1 MTEPIDSSC
10 DRRRNKS
17 MYKVRTYNAISSKGL
32 NRLGRDCFDVSGDI
46 TSPDAILLRSFKL
59 AETDIGPSVSAIA
72 RAGAGVNNIPIEQ
85 CTDSGIVVFNT
96 PGANANAV
104 KELVAAGMLL
114 ASRDIVGGMQFIN
127 SLDPTLSASEMGPLL
142 ESNKKQ
148 FAGSELQGKTLGVL
162 GLGAIGSLIARLGL
176 DLGMEVIGYDP
187 AISVEA
193 AWRLPSSVKKMDNMQ
208 SLFSRA
214 DYVSL
219 HIPALESTKGLIN
232 EDSLSYFKPDAC
244 LLNFARDQIVDTQ
257 AIVNA
262 LDNGRLRQYVTDFP
276 HPGLRN
282 RTDTI
287 LMPHIGASTT
297 EAEEN
302 CAVMAA
308 EQIKAF
314 LEHGNIKNS
323 VNFPAIELERTTE
336 SRITVS
342 NRNAPGTLSHIL
354 NVLGDA
360 NLNVADLLN
369 KSRGDIAYNLID
381 LNSAPS
387 PQVLDSIRSVD
398 GVINVRFLGK
408 PCSI

>member
-1 MTEPIDSSC
+1 
-10 DRRRNKS
+10 
-17 MYKVRTYNAISSKGL
+17 MYKVRTYNAISLKGL
-32 NRLGRDCFDVSGDI
+32 DRLSRDCFEVSSDI
-46 TSPDAILLRSFKL
+46 NAPNALLLRSQKL
-59 AETDIGPSVSAIA
+59 SDADIGDSVSAIA
-72 RAGAGVNNIPIEQ
+72 RAGAGVNNIPIEH
-85 CTDSGIVVFNT
+85 CTERGIVVFNT

-114 ASRDIVGGMQFIN
+114 ASRDIVGGMRFITE
-127 SLDPTLSASEMGPLL
+127 LDPSLSEEDMGPVL
-142 ESNKKQ
+142 EANKKQ

-176 DLGMEVIGYDP
+176 DLGMEVVGYDP

-208 SLFSRA
+208 SLFARS

-219 HIPALESTKGLIN
+219 HIPVLDSTRGLIN
-232 EDSLSYFKPDAC
+232 TDTLSYFKKEAC
-244 LLNFARDQIVDTQ
+244 LLNFARDQIVNTD
-257 AIVNA
+257 AVVAA
-262 LDNGRLRQYVTDFP
+262 LDKGQLRTYVTDFP
-276 HPGLRN
+276 HPALRN
-282 RTDTI
+282 RSDTI
-287 LMPHIGASTT
+287 LMPHIGASTA

-308 EQIKAF
+308 DQIKAF
-314 LEHGNIKNS
+314 LDHGNIKNS

-336 SRITVS
+336 SRLTVT

-381 LNSAPS
+381 LSSAPTTD
-387 PQVLDSIRSVD
+387 VLDKVSAVD
-398 GVINVRFLGK
+398 GVINVRYLGK
-408 PCSI
+408 SCSI